1 MRIAGGEFKGRLIKT
16 PKCANL
22 RPSTQKTRE
31 AIFSSLGQD
40 VIGARVAD
48 LFCGSGALG
57 LEALSRGAS
66 HAIFVDSSH
75 IATATVRENIRLL
88 GLDSR
93 AKAVSMNVFHLRPR
107 HFATVEIIFADP
119 PYRLGYPERL
129 TALLSLPKFSYRG
142 ILVLE
147 HECEWRYAGSYFKP
161 LREISSGDSMASIL
175 VSSRGGEAHGDGGER
190 KGNVE

>member
-16 PKCANL
+16 PRSTNL

-40 VIGARVAD
+40 VKGARVAD

-66 HAIFVDSSH
+66 HSLFVDSSR
-75 IATATVRENIRLL
+75 IATATVRENIRMLD
-88 GLDSR
+88 LDSR
-93 AKAVSMNVFHLRPR
+93 AKAVSMNVLHLRPR
-107 HFATVEIIFADP
+107 HLAAVDIIFADP
-119 PYRLGYPERL
+119 PYRKGYPERL

-147 HECEWRYAGSYFKP
+147 HECEWRYAGSYFELLK
-161 LREISSGDSMASIL
+161 EIDSGDSTVSIL
-175 VSSRGGEAHGDGGER
+175 SHGGESHGAQGER
-190 KGNVE
+190 KGNAA